1 MVAPGS
7 LAEDV
12 VQANDKA
19 SSMTARG
26 HQFPVAFM
34 AIASG
39 INKHG
44 LDSQHPLCY
53 THVDIAGS
61 AEEGGIGLSLGKPTG
76 TPVAAF
82 SAAFL
87 RK

>member
-7 LAEDV
+7 LSEDV

-19 SSMTARG
+19 SSMTSRG

-34 AIASG
+34 CVASG
-39 INKHG
+39 LSKYG
-44 LDSQHPLCY
+44 LDSNHPLCY
-53 THVDIAGS
+53 THVDIAGA
-61 AEEGGIGLSLGKPTG
+61 AEEPAVGLSLGKVTG

-82 SAAFL
+82 SVAFL
-87 RK
+87 RN

>member
-7 LAEDV
+7 LTEDV

-19 SSMTARG
+19 STMTSRG

-39 INKHG
+39 MNKHG

-53 THVDIAGS
+53 THCDIAGS
-61 AEEGGIGLSLGKPTG
+61 AEEPGVGLSLGKATG

-82 SAAFL
+82 TAAFV